1 MYWCF
6 VVSLQVDRLM
16 YQINSDSE
24 GDEGSD
30 IVPEDDESSESDD
43 ALDAKNGIPGMD
55 DVKTDAEQVKAPGVG
70 QQTADLASSSQQ
82 SHGKPGQSMLYNQQQ
97 SDVGTAIGSQHS
109 PASHADRSQAVVD
122 NTPAMQQTLPYEA
135 GPSSLPSQQTLP
147 YHLASGIQHG
157 NAGDSQQAEMVDL
170 TTAATAA
177 SSPVQR
183 SSLGSPVSPVSG
195 SANRHRQ
202 ADIRGFL
209 SPRALQH

>member
-1 MYWCF
+1 
-6 VVSLQVDRLM
+6 M

-30 IVPEDDESSESDD
+30 IVPEDDEGSESDD
-43 ALDAKNGIPGMD
+43 ALDATNGTPGMD
-55 DVKTDAEQVKAPGVG
+55 DVKTDVEHVKVPGMG
-70 QQTADLASSSQQ
+70 QQTAGLASSSHQFP
-82 SHGKPGQSMLYNQQQ
+82 GKAGQSMLYNQQH
-97 SDVGTAIGSQHS
+97 SDVGIASGSQHS

-122 NTPAMQQTLPYEA
+122 NPLAMEQTLPYEA

-147 YHLASGIQHG
+147 YHLASGTQHG
-157 NAGDSQQAEMVDL
+157 KAGDSQQADLVDL

-177 SSPVQR
+177 SSPVQG
-183 SSLGSPVSPVSG
+183 SSLGTPVSPVSG
-195 SANRHRQ
+195 SAKKHRQ